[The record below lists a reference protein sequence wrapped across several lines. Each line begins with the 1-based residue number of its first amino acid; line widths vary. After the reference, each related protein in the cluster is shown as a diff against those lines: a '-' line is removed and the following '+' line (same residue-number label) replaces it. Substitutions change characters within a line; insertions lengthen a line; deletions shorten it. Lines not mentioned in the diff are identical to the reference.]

1 MMMLSLRLDRKK
13 IIAGALALLLVLG
26 GAAGVREA
34 LWQGLDQT
42 TAARRR
48 VNTAAANEGQR
59 RDLIAAYGWEVA
71 EEPLEIR
78 EVVIPSSFDETYE
91 KYNTMQKQ
99 QGFDLSRYRG
109 RSCRRYVYEVLNYPG
124 GVEDA
129 RLTLLIYQDRLIGGD
144 VSSTSADGFMHG
156 LDPSATVW
164 LGYGPET
171 AAGA

>member
-91 KYNTMQKQ
+91 KYNTIQKQ

-124 GVEDA
+124 GVE
-129 RLTLLIYQDRLIGGD
+129 DRLIGGD

>member
-1 MMMLSLRLDRKK
+1 M
-13 IIAGALALLLVLG
+13 
-26 GAAGVREA
+26 
-34 LWQGLDQT
+34 
-42 TAARRR
+42 
-48 VNTAAANEGQR
+48 
-59 RDLIAAYGWEVA
+59 
-71 EEPLEIR
+71 
-78 EVVIPSSFDETYE
+78 
-91 KYNTMQKQ
+91 
-99 QGFDLSRYRG
+99 
-109 RSCRRYVYEVLNYPG
+109 LNYPG

>member
-13 IIAGALALLLVLG
+13 ITAGALALLLVLG

-71 EEPLEIR
+71 EEPLE
-78 EVVIPSSFDETYE
+78 EVE
-91 KYNTMQKQ
+91 
-99 QGFDLSRYRG
+99 L
-109 RSCRRYVYEVLNYPG
+109 
-124 GVEDA
+124 
-129 RLTLLIYQDRLIGGD
+129 
-144 VSSTSADGFMHG
+144 
-156 LDPSATVW
+156 
-164 LGYGPET
+164 
-171 AAGA
+171 

>member
-1 MMMLSLRLDRKK
+1 M
-13 IIAGALALLLVLG
+13 
-26 GAAGVREA
+26 
-34 LWQGLDQT
+34 
-42 TAARRR
+42 
-48 VNTAAANEGQR
+48 
-59 RDLIAAYGWEVA
+59 A

>member
-91 KYNTMQKQ
+91 KYNTIQKQ
-99 QGFDLSRYRG
+99 QGFDLEPYCGKELQSWSYELKSYPSGEERVIAQLFTYRG
-109 RSCRRYVYEVLNYPG
+109 RAV
-124 GVEDA
+124 A
-129 RLTLLIYQDRLIGGD
+129 GD
-144 VSSTSADGFMHG
+144 IHSASLGGFMHG
-156 LDPSATVW
+156 LK
-164 LGYGPET
+164 
-171 AAGA
+171 

>member
-59 RDLIAAYGWEVA
+59 RDLIVAYGWEVA

-91 KYNTMQKQ
+91 KYNTIQKQ

-164 LGYGPET
+164 LGCGPET